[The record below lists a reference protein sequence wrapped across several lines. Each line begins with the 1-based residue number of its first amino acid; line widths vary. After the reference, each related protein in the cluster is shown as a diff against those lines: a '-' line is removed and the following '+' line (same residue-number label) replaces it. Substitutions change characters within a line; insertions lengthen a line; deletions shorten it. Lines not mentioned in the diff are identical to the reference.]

1 MKTLAQS
8 LTVTASIY
16 SFLIILLASFM
27 ALGADLET
35 NPPAEAP
42 AMQVVYDFEEEA
54 YIDDIPFNTE
64 AIAEQTR
71 FERSMNENY
80 HFEEEAYVD
89 DIPFNTSE
97 IASNSMNEYTAEK

>member
-8 LTVTASIY
+8 LTVTTSIY

-35 NPPAEAP
+35 DPPAEAP
-42 AMQVVYDFEEEA
+42 ATEMVFDFEEEA

-64 AIAEQTR
+64 TIAEQTL
-71 FERSMNENY
+71 FERSMNKSY
-80 HFEEEAYVD
+80 QFEEEAYVN

-97 IASNSMNEYTAEK
+97 IATNLMNDYTAEK